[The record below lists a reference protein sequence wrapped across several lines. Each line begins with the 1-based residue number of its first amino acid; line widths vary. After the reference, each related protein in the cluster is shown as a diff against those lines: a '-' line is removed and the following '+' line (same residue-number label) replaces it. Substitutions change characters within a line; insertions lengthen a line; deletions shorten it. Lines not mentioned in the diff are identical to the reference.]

1 MEKEKEKGKDTFV
14 IDMSSASGARN
25 RGGGFRSPSYTVL
38 RKDIPAEKEE
48 RKPKAALPKF
58 EKPEPLPKKK
68 PPTPAPAPAP
78 APLLDQPVRLPP
90 VQPIAPKIV
99 VTPKPEPE
107 PEPEPDIETPR
118 LYLPLPER
126 FRAWIAENA
135 EEGESAAHIRSKYTY
150 EWVRDAS
157 RDARDARS
165 SSRSSRDARAQDHVF
180 GPIPDLNPMELG
192 AGPIRK
198 MQLEKRQMDFCL
210 CMILQDSLP
219 CTIKQVRNQLQKEGG
234 HADVTDADW
243 METAKQLYEESRC
256 EFGFTTAGV
265 PFEVWF

>member
-1 MEKEKEKGKDTFV
+1 MEKEKEKGNDTFV

-58 EKPEPLPKKK
+58 ENPEPLPKKK

-157 RDARDARS
+157 HDATRATRATRAPPHAPRATRARRIMFSDPSPTSTRWSSARDRFAKCNWRS
-165 SSRSSRDARAQDHVF
+165 GKWISASA
-180 GPIPDLNPMELG
+180 
-192 AGPIRK
+192 
-198 MQLEKRQMDFCL
+198 
-210 CMILQDSLP
+210 
-219 CTIKQVRNQLQKEGG
+219 
-234 HADVTDADW
+234 
-243 METAKQLYEESRC
+243 
-256 EFGFTTAGV
+256 
-265 PFEVWF
+265 

>member
-1 MEKEKEKGKDTFV
+1 MEKEKEKGNDTFV

-157 RDARDARS
+157 RDARDARDARS
-165 SSRSSRDARAQDHVF
+165 SSRSSRRRARAGSCFRTHPRPQ
-180 GPIPDLNPMELG
+180 PDG
-192 AGPIRK
+192 ARRGTDSQNAIGEAANGFLP
-198 MQLEKRQMDFCL
+198 LHDFA
-210 CMILQDSLP
+210 
-219 CTIKQVRNQLQKEGG
+219 R
-234 HADVTDADW
+234 
-243 METAKQLYEESRC
+243 
-256 EFGFTTAGV
+256 
-265 PFEVWF
+265 

>member
-1 MEKEKEKGKDTFV
+1 MEKEKEKGNDTFV
-14 IDMSSASGARN
+14 IDMSSGSGARN

-90 VQPIAPKIV
+90 VQPIAPKVV

-126 FRAWIAENA
+126 LRAWLAENA

-150 EWVRDAS
+150 EWVR
-157 RDARDARS
+157 RTRARHARVARRARVAQRARS
-165 SSRSSRDARAQDHVF
+165 SLASRAPRVCARAGLCLRTHSRPQ
-180 GPIPDLNPMELG
+180 PDG
-192 AGPIRK
+192 AWRRTDSQNAIGEAANGFLP
-198 MQLEKRQMDFCL
+198 LHDFA
-210 CMILQDSLP
+210 
-219 CTIKQVRNQLQKEGG
+219 R
-234 HADVTDADW
+234 
-243 METAKQLYEESRC
+243 
-256 EFGFTTAGV
+256 
-265 PFEVWF
+265 